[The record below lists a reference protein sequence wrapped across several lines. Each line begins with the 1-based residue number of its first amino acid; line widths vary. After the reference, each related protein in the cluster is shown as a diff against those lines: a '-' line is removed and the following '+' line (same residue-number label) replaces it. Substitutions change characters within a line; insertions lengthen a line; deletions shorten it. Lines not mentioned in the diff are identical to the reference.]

1 MSKSSYTCNA
11 TCKDFPK
18 EVPSYGDIGGIG
30 VTLAFV
36 ITAWIVVI
44 VLVGYYLKVF
54 DPKLDPFR
62 QEGTQKRT
70 KYPNSI
76 DYSVHEMLQSFP
88 WLKHDSKSTS
98 SGSSRLG
105 TVLNSC
111 VLTFADIQIFTSL
124 AILIGAY
131 ASVGCDI
138 VAYHWQYMI
147 YLAWLAS
154 ITHLASL
161 SFLRNHLANNPA
173 KRAWRLVA
181 MCTIQAMLSV
191 AVGLSMTFNKEPWL
205 NDRGGRPAR
214 CYFEDL
220 VNPRSMAFQSAIKFI
235 VLLVWGFAIRIA
247 KTFERF
253 EGGLR
258 RTAARLEQRGNR
270 HRRGYSSSTGREWD
284 HTFAHV
290 SLTRRVWSHFSVP
303 ILIGFYSVL
312 SIQLDLF
319 TSLLAEVYWLF
330 FTIIWITAR
339 LIKLRIP
346 GNQDDSEWTFGQ
358 ILPIILLVAPLALA
372 TEAFYTTSASNEPAN
387 NHPEIPVLNT
397 DDIRDL
403 SHIHSPAYRGAFFL
417 AVLSYIEIAV
427 YFVLDQPLTQG
438 IAIPLIVI
446 LLSAFILQPVLQ
458 LSWVVFITSPRLKR
472 FVDLRIL
479 LPDNNPSWTGQDEP
493 LPLSRLD
500 WAIVGTTVSTKIPD
514 PEGNLTSHSMFHQWI
529 SSRTLDS
536 DAGFMYPQP
545 NDLTLE
551 KGSMVNPDTGIDTAY
566 EELWHDATPTAVP
579 GEPAVRAL
587 VLQTEDDKN
596 GVRGSVVRLGCYAQG
611 LIRVGEH
618 ISLERWEWKDGWKRT
633 IRMGDA
639 ELPIEKILGEEA
651 LKEGDTVDVDGR
663 GWKVIEES
671 GKDGSKL

>member
-1 MSKSSYTCNA
+1 MSKSSYTCNS
-11 TCKDFPK
+11 TCEGSPK

-54 DPKLDPFR
+54 DPRLDPFR
-62 QEGTQKRT
+62 KEGTQKLT

-76 DYSVHEMLQSFP
+76 DYSVHEILQSIP

-181 MCTIQAMLSV
+181 MFTIQVMLSV
-191 AVGLSMTFNKEPWL
+191 AVGLSMTFTGDTENPDEGPHEDPWL
-205 NDRGGRPAR
+205 NHGGRPAQ
-214 CYFEDL
+214 CYFRMGVETNS
-220 VNPRSMAFQSAIKFI
+220 VTFQSAIKFI
-235 VLLVWGFAIRIA
+235 VLLVWGLAIRIA
-247 KTFERF
+247 KTFEGF

-258 RTAARLEQRGNR
+258 KTAALLEQRGNR
-270 HRRGYSSSTGREWD
+270 HRRAYSGSTGRDWD
-284 HTFAHV
+284 HAFAHA
-290 SLTRRVWSHFSVP
+290 SLPRRVWSYFSVP
-303 ILIGFYSVL
+303 ILIGSCSVL

-346 GNQDDSEWTFGQ
+346 GNQDDSKWTFGQ
-358 ILPIILLVAPLALA
+358 VLPIILLVAPLVLA
-372 TEAFYTTSASNEPAN
+372 TEAFYTTPASKEPAN
-387 NHPEIPVLNT
+387 NHPEIPVSNP

-427 YFVLDQPLTQG
+427 YFVLDQPATQG
-438 IAIPLIVI
+438 IANPLIVI
-446 LLSAFILQPVLQ
+446 LLSAFLLQPVQQ
-458 LSWVVFITSPRLKR
+458 LSWVVCNL
-472 FVDLRIL
+472 
-479 LPDNNPSWTGQDEP
+479 W
-493 LPLSRLD
+493 LD
-500 WAIVGTTVSTKIPD
+500 
-514 PEGNLTSHSMFHQWI
+514 NLTWGMP
-529 SSRTLDS
+529 L
-536 DAGFMYPQP
+536 
-545 NDLTLE
+545 
-551 KGSMVNPDTGIDTAY
+551 
-566 EELWHDATPTAVP
+566 
-579 GEPAVRAL
+579 
-587 VLQTEDDKN
+587 
-596 GVRGSVVRLGCYAQG
+596 
-611 LIRVGEH
+611 
-618 ISLERWEWKDGWKRT
+618 KRT
-633 IRMGDA
+633 IRDA
-639 ELPIEKILGEEA
+639 VLFIYSAISLAQSLPPGAFMQGLSSDDVATDFYA
-651 LKEGDTVDVDGR
+651 L
-663 GWKVIEES
+663 S
-671 GKDGSKL
+671 F